1 MIRDGRLPS
10 PEQARQIARA
20 GLRERREKRNQQPAQ
35 IRKREAARARQEA
48 LTAAYTAV
56 WEAEQQDKAQLPLL
70 EAIAEAFDLTDP
82 ELWKS
87 NSWAMMRPRLVIHQ
101 RMVVAALEKDL
112 AFAASRAAAQP
123 FAMYASNEQRKRQ
136 RAQRQS
142 WGNAECNRLQQK
154 LDRAREIL
162 VTLEGS

>member
-35 IRKREAARARQEA
+35 IRSAKPARAGQEA

-82 ELWKS
+82 ELRKS
-87 NSWAMMRPRLVIHQ
+87 NSWAMM
-101 RMVVAALEKDL
+101 AAPGIISGWSSL
-112 AFAASRAAAQP
+112 R
-123 FAMYASNEQRKRQ
+123 
-136 RAQRQS
+136 
-142 WGNAECNRLQQK
+142 
-154 LDRAREIL
+154 
-162 VTLEGS
+162 

>member
-1 MIRDGRLPS
+1 M
-10 PEQARQIARA
+10 
-20 GLRERREKRNQQPAQ
+20 
-35 IRKREAARARQEA
+35 
-48 LTAAYTAV
+48 TTAYTAV

-87 NSWAMMRPRLVIHQ
+87 NSWAMMRPRLVIRQ